1 MRLLQNKIIIGG
13 ACIVLSGV
21 FAFGVLPGVY
31 KEKAGTEKI
40 IKCNT
45 TLAPGTKIEETML
58 KEVEVGSFGLPENV
72 VKDKNEIIGKY
83 VKTTLIPDDLI
94 VDSKISE
101 YAGNEKLDR
110 IFSEEKKLITVTL
123 PSIAAGVGNQLK
135 SGDIISFISYEDNE
149 PVVYDELRN
158 IEVYSVRND
167 DAGDIENISADK
179 DESDKIA
186 AMITVIVDEIQAQ
199 KLVNTEYSGK
209 LHAVLEKRGY

>member
-1 MRLLQNKIIIGG
+1 VRLLQNKIIIGG

-101 YAGNEKLDR
+101 FAGNEELER
-110 IFSEEKKLITVTL
+110 IFSEGKKLITVSL
-123 PSIAAGVGNQLK
+123 PSIAAGVGNHLK
-135 SGDIISFISYEDNE
+135 SGDIISFISYEDDK
-149 PVVYDELRN
+149 PIIHSELRN
-158 IEVYSVRND
+158 IEVYCVEND
-167 DAGDIENISADK
+167 NAVNVENLDSEE
-179 DESDKIA
+179 DEPDRVA
-186 AMITVIVDEIQAQ
+186 ATITVIADDVQAQ

-209 LHAVLEKRGY
+209 LHVILEKRGH

>member
-101 YAGNEKLDR
+101 FAGNEELER
-110 IFSEEKKLITVTL
+110 IFSEGKKLITVSL
-123 PSIAAGVGNQLK
+123 PSIAAGVGNHLK
-135 SGDIISFISYEDNE
+135 SGDIISFISYEDDK
-149 PVVYDELRN
+149 PIIHSELRN
-158 IEVYSVRND
+158 IEVYCVEND
-167 DAGDIENISADK
+167 NAVNVENLDSEE
-179 DESDKIA
+179 DEPDRVA
-186 AMITVIVDEIQAQ
+186 ATITVIADDVQAQ

-209 LHAVLEKRGY
+209 LHVILEKRGH